1 MRKSPA
7 GGSIMN
13 SKKTFILIAFI
24 AAILM
29 AFGFQNSSEHKVLF
43 EKAKFTME
51 TKGDLK
57 GAIKLFNEIIKKY
70 PDEREYAAKSQL
82 YIGLCYEKLGLEQAK
97 YAQKAFQKVVDNYPE
112 RQQEV
117 AVAKERISAL
127 SKALEKI
134 PSKPTFRKIR
144 IPANPGSG
152 GGVLSPDGKN
162 LVFVSE
168 GCIWSVPIHGKVD
181 PDIAGAPVRLTEA
194 TETIPVR
201 GGDMLALSAD
211 GKWIAFNAGINEKME
226 IYIIPSSGGEPKK
239 VLINTDRMGWW
250 TDFRLSLSPDGKVLA
265 FSSRE
270 KEEQNKGK
278 KNNIFA
284 RKSYIYT
291 IPVEGGTAKK
301 LTDAMATQPAF
312 SPDGKKIAYVKRYLS
327 EPGKTQTDVWV
338 MPASGGS
345 PVQVSDC
352 PSGRAR
358 SPVWSPDG
366 KMIAFNLD
374 WGDATSKELWII
386 PVAENGKPL
395 APPSKIELPLETNHM
410 IAGWTPDNK
419 IGLHLMNPEHNAVY
433 TVPASGGKAVQV
445 SPAGEPENPRWSPD
459 GKRIYFRGVREGYG
473 SNISS
478 VPAGGGEV
486 TIVPFCPDEGISESA
501 PGGGNDIS
509 PDGKKLVFSGFIQVT
524 KDNIISYEVDIYTIP
539 IEGGEPIKITKSPG
553 QDRFPCWSPDGKS
566 IAFIRYS
573 DPPKDKT
580 FIMNICMVPAEG
592 GEVRQI
598 TSESDKVLWSC
609 IDWSPDGKSIAYFS
623 KDNNIKV
630 IPAEGGEPRVIVHVD
645 ELSNF
650 AELAWSPDGKKL
662 AYTCKGKIWVVASDG
677 GEPVEVKTGMS
688 ARAAKIGWSPDG
700 KKIAFSHWAG
710 GDHELWLMEDFLSL
724 IKK

>member
-1 MRKSPA
+1 
-7 GGSIMN
+7 
-13 SKKTFILIAFI
+13 LI
-24 AAILM
+24 

-82 YIGLCYEKLGLEQAK
+82 YIGLCYEKLGLRQAK

-112 RQQEV
+112 RQEEV
-117 AVAKERISAL
+117 AIAKEKIAL
-127 SKALEKI
+127 ISKALEEV
-134 PSKPTFRKIR
+134 PHRPTFRKIR
-144 IPANPGSG
+144 IPANPGN
-152 GGVLSPDGKN
+152 GVLSPDGKN
-162 LVFVSE
+162 LVFASE

-181 PDIAGAPVRLTEA
+181 PDIAGTPVRLTEA
-194 TETIPVR
+194 TETMR
-201 GGDMLALSAD
+201 AWDWGGMLAFSAD
-211 GKWIAFNAGINEKME
+211 GKWIAFNARGNEKME

-239 VLINTDRMGWW
+239 VFVDADRGGYGYYY
-250 TDFRLSLSPDGKVLA
+250 RLSLSPDGKVLA
-265 FSSRE
+265 FASYE
-270 KEEQNKGK
+270 EEEQS
-278 KNNIFA
+278 
-284 RKSYIYT
+284 KSKINYIYT
-291 IPVEGGTAKK
+291 IPVEGGTAKR
-301 LTDAMATQPAF
+301 LTEAMATQPAF
-312 SPDGKKIAYVKRYLS
+312 SPDGKKIAYIKRYLL

-366 KMIAFNLD
+366 KMIAFHFEPGRD
-374 WGDATSKELWII
+374 STSKELWIV

-395 APPSKIELPLETNHM
+395 APPSKIELPLETLHM
-410 IAGWTPDNK
+410 VAGWTPDNK
-419 IGLHLMNPEHNAVY
+419 IGFQLMNPEHNAVY

-445 SPAGEPENPRWSPD
+445 SPAGWPENPRWSPD
-459 GKRIYFRGVREGYG
+459 GKRIYFRAVRGEPPP
-473 SNISS
+473 IIAS

-486 TIVPFCPDEGISESA
+486 TVVPLRSDRKVYESA

-509 PDGKKLVFSGFIQVT
+509 PDGKKLVFSGGIRVY
-524 KDNIISYEVDIYTIP
+524 KDNKISYEVDIYTIP

-573 DPPKDKT
+573 EPQKENT
-580 FIMNICMVPAEG
+580 YIMNICIVSGEG

-598 TSESDKVLWSC
+598 TSESDNVFWSC
-609 IDWSPDGKSIAYFS
+609 IDWSPDGKLIAYFS
-623 KDNNIKV
+623 KDNTIKV

-645 ELSNF
+645 KLSNH

-662 AYTCKGKIWVVASDG
+662 AYTCKGKIWIVAPDG

-688 ARAAKIGWSPDG
+688 AEASKIGWSPDG
-700 KKIAFSHWAG
+700 KKIAFTHWTG
-710 GDHELWLMEDFLSL
+710 GDHELWLMEDFLP
-724 IKK
+724 KDKDNN